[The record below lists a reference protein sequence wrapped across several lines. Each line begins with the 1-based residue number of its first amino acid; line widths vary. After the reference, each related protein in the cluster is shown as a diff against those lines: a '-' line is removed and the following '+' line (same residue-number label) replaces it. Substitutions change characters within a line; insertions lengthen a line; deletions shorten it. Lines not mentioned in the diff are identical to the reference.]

1 MHAPAAAA
9 IPGPATSLPRCVCTR
24 ADSPLWK
31 EPLPS
36 LAVLL
41 SPLHGQSEVKPGPHG
56 YDFDV
61 VAVNAGSEPLRD
73 VRIVVTF
80 ARRTRKGRR
89 VGATDRGL
97 YRAELA
103 AGHAVKWHVKG
114 PGTEMRIDVSPA
126 PLLATG
132 RDDDPKDA
140 IAAADPAAFRA
151 LLSAN
156 HDTARMHAAMML
168 AWLRDPSAHDA
179 ALSVPASSEADERL
193 RAAILRAT
201 APVFACDVSVSAGT
215 LEACVMNTTEK
226 PATSVVLREIGEHPR
241 TWPIAAAV
249 PIHDG
254 VRIAAPLGPGG
265 PPREVEVTPASP

>member
-1 MHAPAAAA
+1 
-9 IPGPATSLPRCVCTR
+9 VCTR

-31 EPLPS
+31 DPLPS

-41 SPLHGQSEVKPGPHG
+41 SPRRGQVEVKPGPHG

-61 VAVNAGSEPLRD
+61 VAVNAGAEPLRD

-132 RDDDPKDA
+132 RGGDA
-140 IAAADPAAFRA
+140 KNTVAAADPAAFRK

-156 HDTARMHAAMML
+156 HATARIHAAMML
-168 AWLRDPSAHDA
+168 AWLRDPTAHDA

-201 APVFACDVSVSAGT
+201 APVFACDVSVRGGA

-226 PATSVVLREIGEHPR
+226 PATSMVLREIGERPR
-241 TWPIAAAV
+241 TWPIAAAI

-254 VRIAAPLGPGG
+254 VRIATPLGPGD
-265 PPREVEVTPASP
+265 PPSEVEVISASR